1 MSNSTWINTTFEW
14 CVEFLTYLAQDLGI
28 TYQALNVWLF
38 VIIFPALLLVSL
50 IINLHFIS
58 KPAAQERMVHK
69 EAIPEYKIT
78 HVKTFKDMII

>member
-14 CVEFLTYLAQDLGI
+14 CVEFLTYLAQDLGT

-58 KPAAQERMVHK
+58 KPAAQERMIHK

-78 HVKTFKDMII
+78 HVKTFK

>member
-1 MSNSTWINTTFEW
+1 MPNSTWINAAFEW
-14 CVEFLTYLAQDLGI
+14 CLEFLTYLAQDLGT

-50 IINLHFIS
+50 IINLYFIL
-58 KPAAQERMVHK
+58 KPAVQERVVHK

-78 HVKTFKDMII
+78 HVKTFK

>member
-14 CVEFLTYLAQDLGI
+14 CVEFLTYLAQDLGT

-50 IINLHFIS
+50 IINLHFIL
-58 KPAAQERMVHK
+58 KPAGQERMVLK
-69 EAIPEYKIT
+69 EAIPDYKIT
-78 HVKTFKDMII
+78 HVKTFK

>member
-1 MSNSTWINTTFEW
+1 MPNSIWINTAFEW
-14 CVEFLTYLAQDLGI
+14 CVEVLTYLAQDLGT

-50 IINLHFIS
+50 IINLYFIL
-58 KPAAQERMVHK
+58 KPAAQERVVHK

-78 HVKTFKDMII
+78 NFRRRMGS

>member
-14 CVEFLTYLAQDLGI
+14 CVELLTYLAQNLGT

-50 IINLHFIS
+50 IINFHFIS
-58 KPAAQERMVHK
+58 KPAAQERMFHK

-78 HVKTFKDMII
+78 HVKTFR

>member
-50 IINLHFIS
+50 IINFHFIS

-78 HVKTFKDMII
+78 HVKTFR

>member
-50 IINLHFIS
+50 IINLYFIL
-58 KPAAQERMVHK
+58 KPAAQERVVHK
-69 EAIPEYKIT
+69 EVIPEYKIT
-78 HVKTFKDMII
+78 NFRRRMGS